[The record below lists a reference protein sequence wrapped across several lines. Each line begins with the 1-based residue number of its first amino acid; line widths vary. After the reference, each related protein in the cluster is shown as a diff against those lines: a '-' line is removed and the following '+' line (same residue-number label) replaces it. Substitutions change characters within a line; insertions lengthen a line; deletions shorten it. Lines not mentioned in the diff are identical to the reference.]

1 MADFKV
7 YFAVNERIDIQVRFM
22 GFMLSIVIAK
32 NLYRCFLVVKG
43 KF

>member
-22 GFMLSIVIAK
+22 GFTHSIVIAK
-32 NLYRCFLVVKG
+32 NFYRCFLEFKG